1 MSFLSKTLFLAAKLR
16 QGRHARGGVMLF
28 ISLFLGVASV
38 AAIGSFAAS
47 VMAGMRQEG
56 AAILG
61 GDIKIT
67 VNQRHFSEDEKIW
80 LQNQSQEMSFGAATR
95 TMIASQNRTAMV
107 DMTLVD
113 PNHYPLNGR
122 VNYIVSTQVPPDNV
136 RGNSPH
142 PNVEPAPKLS
152 EILAEGGVLLGPSLV
167 QQWGLQLGDHVQLN
181 NLELVFRGIITEN
194 SPGGNGRP
202 ALGALMLAN
211 YAQLASSGLA
221 EAGSLFSSLAW
232 LRLKPNQTIADFRTH
247 AQKEFPHAG
256 WQIIDRDDP
265 NPSLSRFIDWVQ
277 KFLSLA
283 GLASLLLGGMS
294 VSHGLVNRIQKR
306 EADLALVKLL
316 GATPSL
322 VLGSELVNI
331 ARVLLSAIILGLVVG
346 SAVPYLLAVGQQIGH
361 FSIGF
366 PMIAGIYGQKIA
378 MAGLFGI
385 AVSGIAVIKPLARV
399 ASLRPA
405 LLFRP
410 AASQAPME
418 QFLGFFR
425 IIRNFN
431 RVSFLSLF
439 GWFVLMGLAIMVIKP
454 WPLGVVF
461 FSLIGIGYLLFRG
474 EAKLL
479 SAICRKIRP
488 KFTTYPALQL
498 ALSRLARP
506 NRGYAAVIASFGLSL
521 SLVSM
526 AIFVG
531 VALNHALSSQIPAQ
545 APSHFFL
552 DIGQAQK
559 SEFIALL
566 DESGVTNDPGI
577 GNAVSNPQPKINISP
592 ILRGRITE
600 IKGVPV
606 DKVKIPPMIAWSV
619 ESDRGL
625 SWSEDLPYGSTL
637 VKGDWWQPKDFGTPL
652 ISIEEG
658 LAAGFDLKIGD
669 SMTLTVLGR
678 PITAKIANIRRVNW
692 LSLAIN
698 HAILFVPGVLEH
710 APYTYLATA
719 IIPPESEAKLA
730 AILNRHLPN
739 ISVIKIREMLEK
751 MNSNMKSMTSA
762 VRLVAGLLVLVSLL
776 VVGQIILAWVPGRAK
791 DIAISQVLGATPAM
805 LRRSI
810 LIEFALIG
818 FLVTLLAFEVGIGC
832 AIFVSQGI
840 MRLPF
845 ELPRFDMILGLFSL
859 IALGIGIAVLVSLA
873 VSEVILRKP
882 LAALLRQG

>member
-1 MSFLSKTLFLAAKLR
+1 M
-16 QGRHARGGVMLF
+16 
-28 ISLFLGVASV
+28 
-38 AAIGSFAAS
+38 
-47 VMAGMRQEG
+47 
-56 AAILG
+56 
-61 GDIKIT
+61 IT
-67 VNQRHFSEDEKIW
+67 
-80 LQNQSQEMSFGAATR
+80 
-95 TMIASQNRTAMV
+95 SQNRTAMV

-113 PNHYPLNGR
+113 PTHYPLFGQVKFNL
-122 VNYIVSTQVPPDNV
+122 SSQVPSADTPQPDA
-136 RGNSPH
+136 NSS
-142 PNVEPAPKLS
+142 AKLA
-152 EILAEGGVLLGPSLV
+152 EILANDGVLLGPTLV
-167 QQWGLQLGDHVQLN
+167 QQWGLQLGDKIQLN
-181 NLELVFRGIITEN
+181 AVNLVFRGIVTEN

-202 ALGALMLAN
+202 ALGTLLIAN
-211 YAQLASSGLA
+211 YAQLAASNLA
-221 EAGSLFSSLAW
+221 ESGSLFSSLAW
-232 LRLKPNQTIADFRTH
+232 LRLKPGLTIADFRRQAHTD
-247 AQKEFPHAG
+247 FPHAG

-283 GLASLLLGGMS
+283 GLASLLLGGMA
-294 VSHGLVNRIQKR
+294 VSHGLVHRIQKR
-306 EADLALVKLL
+306 ETDLALVKLL
-316 GATPSL
+316 GGTPSL
-322 VLGSELVNI
+322 VLASELVNI
-331 ARVLLSAIILGLVVG
+331 ARVLLWAIISGLVVG
-346 SAVPYLLAVGQQIGH
+346 GIVPYLLALGQELGQ

-366 PMIAGIYGQKIA
+366 PMIAGIYGQKLAIA
-378 MAGLFGI
+378 GGFGI
-385 AVSGIAVIKPLARV
+385 AVAGIAVIKPLARV

-410 AASQAPME
+410 AASRAPLE
-418 QFLGFFR
+418 QFLGIFR

-431 RVSFLSLF
+431 LVSFLSIM
-439 GWFVLMGLAIMVIKP
+439 GWLVLMGLAILIIKP

-461 FSLIGIGYLLFRG
+461 FTLIGLGYALFRG

-488 KFTTYPALQL
+488 KFTAYPALQL
-498 ALSRLARP
+498 ALARLARP

-559 SEFIALL
+559 GEFVTLL
-566 DESGVTNDPGI
+566 SGIGVKNDPVVGHMA
-577 GNAVSNPQPKINISP
+577 GRDEPNSLQKVNISP
-592 ILRGRITE
+592 ILRGRLTE
-600 IKGVPV
+600 IKGIPV
-606 DKVKIPPMIAWSV
+606 AQMKIPPMIAWSV

-637 VKGDWWQPKDFGTPL
+637 VKGDWWQRKDFGTPL

-669 SMTLTVLGR
+669 SMTLAVLGR

-692 LSLAIN
+692 LSLSIN
-698 HAILFVPGVLEH
+698 YAILFIPGVLDQ
-710 APYTYLATA
+710 APYNYMATA
-719 IIPPESEAKLA
+719 IIPPDSEGKLMTA
-730 AILNRHLPN
+730 LNQHLPN
-739 ISVIKIREMLEK
+739 ISVIKIREILEK
-751 MNSNMKSMTSA
+751 MSSNIASMTSA

-805 LRRSI
+805 LRRSVV
-810 LIEFALIG
+810 IEFAIIG

-832 AIFVSQGI
+832 AVFLSQGV

-845 ELPRFDMILGLFSL
+845 ELPRFDMFVGLLGL
-859 IALGIGIAVLVSLA
+859 IALGIGISVMVSLA
-873 VSEVILRKP
+873 VSEVILRKQ
-882 LAALLRQG
+882 LAGLLRQG